1 MVYSSYLGGDKNTE
15 MIPGTPSDRPLIK
28 HVAIAGNIGAG
39 KTTLTEMLA
48 RHFTWDV
55 HYENTENNPYLADF
69 YLDMKRWSF
78 NLQVF
83 FLSSRYQQ
91 ILHIQQGNRTVIQD
105 RTIYEDAFIFA
116 PNLADMGLM
125 ERRDFENYTTLF
137 QAISSQLKAPDLLIY
152 LRASIPTLVEHI
164 QMRGRDYEGS
174 ISIEY
179 LKRLNERYE
188 NWITN
193 YREGRLLI
201 INVDQIDFQNKMEDS
216 GRVFEAVQAELHGLF

>member
-1 MVYSSYLGGDKNTE
+1 MLPMAGEYTGAVMRDGFAKFVARY
-15 MIPGTPSDRPLIK
+15 RPDQFI
-28 HVAIAGNIGAG
+28 
-39 KTTLTEMLA
+39 EQML
-48 RHFTWDV
+48 R
-55 HYENTENNPYLADF
+55 
-69 YLDMKRWSF
+69 
-78 NLQVF
+78 
-83 FLSSRYQQ
+83 
-91 ILHIQQGNRTVIQD
+91 IQQGNRTVIQD

-137 QAISSQLKAPDLLIY
+137 QSIISQIKPPDLMIY

-188 NWITN
+188 NWINN
-193 YREGRLLI
+193 YGDGRLLI
-201 INVDQIDFQNKMEDS
+201 INVDHLDFQSRQEDS
-216 GRVFEAVQAELHGLF
+216 GKVLEMVQAELHGLF

>member
-1 MVYSSYLGGDKNTE
+1 MTGDPPEKH
-15 MIPGTPSDRPLIK
+15 RVK

-39 KTTLTEMLA
+39 KTTLSELLG
-48 RHFTWDV
+48 RHFGWEV
-55 HYENTENNPYLADF
+55 HYESTENNPYLADF
-69 YLDMKRWSF
+69 YMDMKRWSF

-91 ILHIQQGNRTVIQD
+91 IVNIQQGVKTVIQD
-105 RTIYEDAFIFA
+105 RTIYEDAYIFA

-137 QAISSQLKAPDLLIY
+137 QTIVSQIRPPDLLIY

-164 QMRGRDYEGS
+164 QMRGRDYEGN

-179 LKRLNERYE
+179 LKRLNDRYE
-188 NWITN
+188 NWISG
-193 YREGRLLI
+193 YQEGRLLI
-201 INVDQIDFQNKMEDS
+201 INSDQIDFNLRKEDAA
-216 GRVFEAVQAELHGLF
+216 RVIEMVQAELHGLF